1 MIEPLGDQDN
11 GFAAFVHSL
20 GYPIQENLTHNLQ
33 QGAQMKLVLVLV
45 GFLTIILAWRDLST
59 VTPFRSGG
67 RLAMGA
73 SHVFRYPPGR
83 NVATDPSAYPSG
95 HRGDDS
101 HAHAYPSGHR
111 GDDSHAHAYPSGHR
125 GDDSH
130 AHAYPSGHRG
140 DDCHAHAYPSGHRGD
155 DCHAH
160 AVFDT
165 HAYYDAGTNPE
176 GYRGGYSGPD
186 HHSRTDGDPGANG
199 YRCPYCNSHTN
210 SYSYASAANTYSH
223 TATPGE

>member
-1 MIEPLGDQDN
+1 MIEPL
-11 GFAAFVHSL
+11 
-20 GYPIQENLTHNLQ
+20 
-33 QGAQMKLVLVLV
+33 KLVLVLV
-45 GFLTIILAWRDLST
+45 RIPDNYPGLRCREAQRDT
-59 VTPFRSGG
+59 
-67 RLAMGA
+67 
-73 SHVFRYPPGR
+73 HRY
-83 NVATDPSAYPSG
+83 NS
-95 HRGDDS
+95 DDS
-101 HAHAYPSGHR
+101 HAYPSGHR
-111 GDDSHAHAYPSGHR
+111 GDDS
-125 GDDSH
+125 
-130 AHAYPSGHRG
+130 
-140 DDCHAHAYPSGHRGD
+140 HAYPSGHRGD

>member
-45 GFLTIILAWRDLST
+45 GFLTIILACGAEKPN
-59 VTPFRSGG
+59 VTPIGTIATTPTPTPR
-67 RLAMGA
+67 
-73 SHVFRYPPGR
+73 VI
-83 NVATDPSAYPSG
+83 VATTPTPMPTPRVIVATTATGPW
-95 HRGDDS
+95 R
-101 HAHAYPSGHR
+101 
-111 GDDSHAHAYPSGHR
+111 
-125 GDDSH
+125 
-130 AHAYPSGHRG
+130 
-140 DDCHAHAYPSGHRGD
+140 CHAHAYPSGHRGD

-199 YRCPYCNSHTN
+199 YRCPYCNSPTN